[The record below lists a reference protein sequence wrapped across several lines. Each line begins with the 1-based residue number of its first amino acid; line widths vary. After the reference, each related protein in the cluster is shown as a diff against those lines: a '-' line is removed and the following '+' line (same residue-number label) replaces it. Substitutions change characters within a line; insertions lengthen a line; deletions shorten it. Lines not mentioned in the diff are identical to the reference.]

1 MGDFNVRLVKNQ
13 KELNEFTKCLLNDVH
28 ALERMLEED
37 WFERDIIHI
46 GAEQELCLVD
56 KHLKPAPKAMEV
68 LSRIEDD
75 SFVTELAKFNLETNL
90 KPQPLGK
97 NCFTNLHQE
106 IDDRLTQL
114 DDICQSLD
122 IDYVLTGIL
131 PTIRKFD
138 LEMSNM
144 TPLQRY
150 QALLQAI
157 ANMKGKNHEL
167 RIVGLDELHLRQT
180 TAMLEACNTSFQ
192 VHLQIKP
199 EEFVKMYNI
208 AQVLAAPALAISVN
222 SPLLFGKRLW
232 AETRIA
238 LFQQSIDTRIT
249 SDHLRDKSP
258 RVTFGQDWLKE
269 SISEI
274 YKDDIVR
281 FRVMLQTDCPE
292 DNNGLL
298 DQGITPKLRALMIH
312 NSTVYRWNRACYGI
326 SPNGKPHLRIEN
338 RIFPSGPSVID
349 EVANAAFWIGMMKGM
364 DAEYTDIRDFM
375 EFDHAKDNFFSAA
388 RDGLNTSFHWIN
400 GKKISVNR
408 LISEE
413 LLPLA
418 RHGLELNNVSKTEID
433 KYMDVIAERNE
444 HRKTGTQWL
453 INSHL
458 GLLKK
463 VAKEEI
469 GPALTSAMMKNQK
482 TKKPIHEWSLA
493 EEMSDLNWRPHALI
507 VEEFMTTDVF
517 SADPD
522 DLPELVADIMAWRKL
537 KYMPVENSKGT
548 LKGLISYHQI
558 LNYLSKKYGNNNPQ
572 KNMVVKDIMDPNPP
586 TIQPDKSVVDALK
599 VMKSHNVKCLPVVKN
614 DRLIGII
621 SEGNFINIT
630 SSLLSS
636 MHKKTIQ
643 SDIAPEVDDEKDN
656 R

>member
-1 MGDFNVRLVKNQ
+1 MGDFNVRLVNNQ
-13 KELNEFTKCLLNDVH
+13 KELNEFTKCLLNDIH

-37 WFERDIIHI
+37 WFESDIIHI

-56 KHLKPAPKAMEV
+56 KHLKPAPMAMDV

-90 KPQPLGK
+90 NPQPLGK
-97 NCFTNLHQE
+97 DCFTNLHHE
-106 IDDRLTQL
+106 IDTRLDQL
-114 DDICQSLD
+114 DRICKSLG
-122 IDYVLTGIL
+122 IDYALTGIL

-138 LEMSNM
+138 LDISNI
-144 TPLQRY
+144 TPLERY
-150 QALLQAI
+150 EALLQAI
-157 ANMKGKNHEL
+157 SNAKGKNHEL
-167 RIVGLDELHLRQT
+167 RIVGLDELHLKRT
-180 TAMLEACNTSFQ
+180 SAMLEACNTSFQ

-208 AQVLAAPALAISVN
+208 SQVLAAPALAVSVN

-249 SDHLRDKSP
+249 SEHLRERSP
-258 RVTFGQDWLKE
+258 RVTFGKDWLHE

-281 FRVMLQTDCPE
+281 FRVMLQTDCEP
-292 DNNGLL
+292 DNNALL

-326 SPNGKPHLRIEN
+326 SPSGKPHLRIEN
-338 RIFPSGPSVID
+338 RIFPSGPTVID
-349 EVANAAFWIGMMKGM
+349 EVANSAFWIGMMKGM
-364 DAEYTDIRDFM
+364 DAEYSDIREFM
-375 EFDHAKDNFFSAA
+375 EFDHAKDNFFSAS

-418 RHGLELNNVSKTEID
+418 RHGLELSNVSKAEID
-433 KYMDVIAERNE
+433 KYMGVIEARNE
-444 HRKTGTQWL
+444 SRKTGTQWL
-453 INSHL
+453 LNSHAH
-458 GLLKK
+458 LLKK
-463 VAKEEI
+463 VGREEI
-469 GPALTSAMMKNQK
+469 APALTSSIMMNQK
-482 TKKPIHEWSLA
+482 TQKPVHEWPLA
-493 EEMSDLNWRPHALI
+493 EGANSTDWRPDSLI

-517 SADPD
+517 TADPD

-537 KYMPVENSKGT
+537 KYMPVENNKGT
-548 LKGLISYHQI
+548 LKGLISYHQV
-558 LNYLSKKYGNNNPQ
+558 LSYLSKKYGNKGAGNNS
-572 KNMVVKDIMDPNPP
+572 VVKDIMEANPP
-586 TIQPDKSVVDALK
+586 TIHPDESVVDALK
-599 VMKSHNVKCLPVVKN
+599 LMKSHKVNCLPVVKN
-614 DRLIGII
+614 ERLIGII

-630 SSLLSS
+630 ASLLNSL
-636 MHKKTIQ
+636 HKRAILK
-643 SDIAPEVDDEKDN
+643 DVAPEVNDE
-656 R
+656 

>member
-1 MGDFNVRLVKNQ
+1 MGDFNVRLVNNQ
-13 KELNEFTKCLLNDVH
+13 KELNQFTKCLLNDVH
-28 ALERMLEED
+28 ALERMLEEE
-37 WFERDIIHI
+37 WFEQAPVHI

-56 KHLKPAPKAMEV
+56 SHLKPAPKAMEV
-68 LSRIEDD
+68 LSRFGDD

-90 KPQPLGK
+90 TPQPLQKG
-97 NCFTNLHQE
+97 CFTRLHEE
-106 IDDRLTQL
+106 IDGRLAQL
-114 DDICQSLD
+114 ESICKSLD
-122 IDYVLTGIL
+122 IDYTLTGIL

-167 RIVGLDELHLRQT
+167 RISGLDELYLKQT

-192 VHLQIKP
+192 VHLQIRP
-199 EEFVKMYNI
+199 QEFVKMYNI

-238 LFQQSIDTRIT
+238 LFQQSIDTRVT

-258 RVTFGQDWLKE
+258 RVTFGQDWLHS

-274 YKDDIVR
+274 YKDDIIR

-292 DNNGLL
+292 DNNALM
-298 DQGITPKLRALMIH
+298 DQKITPKLRALMIH

-326 SPNGKPHLRIEN
+326 SPSGKPHLRIEN
-338 RIFPSGPSVID
+338 RIFPAGPSVLD

-364 DAEYTDIRDFM
+364 DAEYNDIRDLM
-375 EFDHAKDNFFSAA
+375 EFDHAKDNFFSAS

-408 LISEE
+408 LITEE

-418 RHGLELNNVSKTEID
+418 RHGLELNNVSKAEID
-433 KYMDVIAERNE
+433 KYLDVISSRNE
-444 HRKTGTQWL
+444 LRKTGTQWML
-453 INSHL
+453 NSHTAL
-458 GLLKK
+458 SKK
-463 VAKEEI
+463 LAKEEI
-469 GPALTSAMMKNQK
+469 APALTSAMIKNQK
-482 TKKPIHEWSLA
+482 SKLPVHEWPLA
-493 EEMSDLNWRPHALI
+493 EQASNVDWRPDALI

-537 KYMPVENSKGT
+537 KYMPVETSKRT
-548 LKGLISYHQI
+548 LKGLVSFHQI
-558 LNYLSKKYGNNNPQ
+558 LNYLSKKYGNKSPGNNL
-572 KNMVVKDIMDPNPP
+572 VIKDIMEQNPP
-586 TIQPDKSVVDALK
+586 TIQPDQSVVDALK
-599 VMKSHNVKCLPVVKN
+599 IMKAHNVKCLPVVKN

-630 SSLLSS
+630 ASLLSS
-636 MHKKTIQ
+636 LHKKSVQ
-643 SDIAPEVDDEKDN
+643 SDIAPRGKDEKN
-656 R
+656 T